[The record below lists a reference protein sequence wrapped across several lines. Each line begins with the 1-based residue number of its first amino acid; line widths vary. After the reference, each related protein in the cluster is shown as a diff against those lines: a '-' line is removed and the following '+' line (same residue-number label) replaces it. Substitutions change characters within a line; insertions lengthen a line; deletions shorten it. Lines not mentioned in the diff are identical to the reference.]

1 MCDKFIII
9 IHQPL
14 LPFSFSFLK
23 STMITCCDALVVVFF
38 SAIVALF
45 LSHLLF
51 HLIDTNTL
59 VLTLFAELWGRC

>member
-9 IHQPL
+9 IHQPF

-45 LSHLLF
+45 LSHLF

-59 VLTLFAELWGRC
+59 VFTLYAVH